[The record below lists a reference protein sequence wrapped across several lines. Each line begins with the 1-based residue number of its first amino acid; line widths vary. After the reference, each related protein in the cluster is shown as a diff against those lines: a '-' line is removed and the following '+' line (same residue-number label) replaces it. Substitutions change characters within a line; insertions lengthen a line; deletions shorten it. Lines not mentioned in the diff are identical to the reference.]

1 MPPVQRQPRDS
12 PACARRVG
20 GTGLRQGCG
29 YPRLVRHRASRTE
42 RAHGVHRP
50 RRPPGI
56 RHIGTRIGL
65 QHARTEP
72 RRSRGAESAAR
83 SGRARART
91 SPADGRRP
99 AGLAAGCRRGMAR
112 ARYSRS
118 ELRAG
123 VAVPEFPRARYRPGS
138 RGLRRRRHPRRH
150 PRSGPAARAGGYVLA
165 AGQSRH
171 LGPVRQADRDLGR
184 HVPWRPIPVQRVCQ
198 CRSETSA
205 VNDNPAVSETGAV
218 NDSPALN
225 AYRPSPRPVF
235 DRATALR
242 RAEVTRHVWGDTAS
256 GEVLDWIYVS
266 SSLIHQI
273 VFGLPVGSSFRHSDA
288 FRTIFAADEV
298 LHVLSG
304 TMILSNPATGEAQRV
319 NAGEAAFFRRDTWHH
334 AHAVGTDPLRV
345 LEIFAPPPTAGTSGS
360 YARTKELLT
369 DVRLADDALLGRL
382 ATNELAAPGP
392 NSMRVIRP
400 ADLRWRLEPGR
411 PGPLP
416 VGLVA
421 STEHLTVAVGELY
434 AGQSGRASCR

>member
-1 MPPVQRQPRDS
+1 VS
-12 PACARRVG
+12 
-20 GTGLRQGCG
+20 
-29 YPRLVRHRASRTE
+29 
-42 RAHGVHRP
+42 
-50 RRPPGI
+50 
-56 RHIGTRIGL
+56 
-65 QHARTEP
+65 
-72 RRSRGAESAAR
+72 
-83 SGRARART
+83 
-91 SPADGRRP
+91 
-99 AGLAAGCRRGMAR
+99 
-112 ARYSRS
+112 
-118 ELRAG
+118 
-123 VAVPEFPRARYRPGS
+123 
-138 RGLRRRRHPRRH
+138 
-150 PRSGPAARAGGYVLA
+150 
-165 AGQSRH
+165 
-171 LGPVRQADRDLGR
+171 
-184 HVPWRPIPVQRVCQ
+184 
-198 CRSETSA
+198 
-205 VNDNPAVSETGAV
+205 DNPAVSETAAV
-218 NDSPALN
+218 N

-242 RAEVTRHVWGDTAS
+242 RVEVTRHVWGDTES

-345 LEIFAPPPTAGTSGS
+345 LEIFAPPPAAGASGS

-382 ATNELAAPGP
+382 ATKEPAAPGP

-421 STEHLTVAVGELY
+421 STEHLTVAMGELY
-434 AGQSGRASCR
+434 AGQSGDWQTRGGDESGYVLDGVLGIRIGSDGGREWLELRPGDGWYVPKGIAHSYFAPEEPARFIFGVAPRFLADPGDPDDPGGSSTTASK